1 MIGWTLR
8 RIYRHPSKPDETLDV
23 TTEDGWRLA
32 LHRYRRE
39 AATPVRRHPALLV
52 PGLGANRVSFDL
64 AADLSLARR
73 LAKRGYEVFVPELR
87 GHGLSQMP
95 RWFGKRRFG
104 WSFDDYLT
112 KDIPAHLAAVR
123 EATKAKQVHWVGHS
137 MGGILLYAH
146 LASGGSR
153 DVKCGIAVGSS
164 LDYSGSKSWFK
175 PIARLRWITGLVP
188 AVPLGWMSLMGA
200 PLAARGKGSIADR
213 FVVHVDN
220 VEPRT
225 YRLLQATCFHAV
237 SAPVLRQLATAFVEG
252 GLRTR
257 DGKRCYSDG
266 LRKAKS
272 PVLAIAGDR
281 DMQCPPDAARAT
293 LEELG
298 SADKELKV
306 FSPYGHFDLLMGR
319 TAAHEVL
326 PSIDGW
332 LDRWDE
338 AKAG

>member
-1 MIGWTLR
+1 MLAWTLR
-8 RIYRHPSKPDETLDV
+8 RIYRHPSKPDESVDV
-23 TTEDGWRLA
+23 TTADGWRLA
-32 LHRYRRE
+32 LHRYRRA

-73 LAKRGYEVFVPELR
+73 LAGRGYEVFVPELR
-87 GHGLSQMP
+87 GHGLSEMP
-95 RWFGKRRFG
+95 KLLRGKKRFG

-112 KDIPAHLAAVR
+112 KDIAAHLDAVAA
-123 EATKAKQVHWVGHS
+123 ATGAKQVHWVGHS

-146 LASGGSR
+146 LASGGSKS
-153 DVKCGIAVGSS
+153 VKSGITIGSS

-175 PIARLRWITGLVP
+175 PIARMQWITGMVP
-188 AVPLGWMSLMGA
+188 AVPLGWMSLVGA
-200 PLAARGKGSIADR
+200 PLAARGRGSVADR
-213 FVVHVDN
+213 FVVHPANVDAKS
-220 VEPRT
+220 

-237 SAPVLRQLATAFVEG
+237 SSPVLKQLATAFVEG
-252 GLRTR
+252 GLRTL
-257 DGKRCYSDG
+257 DGKRAYSDG

-298 SADKELKV
+298 SEEKELKV
-306 FSPYGHFDLLMGR
+306 FAPYGHFDLLMGR
-319 TAAHEVL
+319 AAAREVL
-326 PSIDGW
+326 PSIDAW
-332 LDRWDE
+332 LDAHD
-338 AKAG
+338 